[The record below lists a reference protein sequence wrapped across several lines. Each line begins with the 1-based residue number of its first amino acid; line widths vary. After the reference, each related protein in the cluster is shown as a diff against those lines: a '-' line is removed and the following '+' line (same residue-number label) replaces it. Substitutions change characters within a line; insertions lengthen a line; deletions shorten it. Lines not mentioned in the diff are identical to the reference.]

1 MIVVPGSVVVP
12 DWHQT
17 QEGKEYLGTLLL
29 RKQRRAFGLLERPAL
44 SPQAAAD
51 VVSYKVF
58 VSGRSGVGKT
68 ALVAHLAGAEV
79 PPTHQ
84 ETPGIQTSTVFWPVK
99 LQESGRALFFRFSFW
114 DCGEAALKR
123 FDHILPSCLEKADA
137 VLLLFS
143 FTDRSSFEDL
153 PQQASRV
160 VAPATQV
167 SGRAPLK
174 MVVGTKF
181 DQFAHSDVTEAD
193 LSALGHSWGLPVL
206 RVKSLA
212 GRRAGLSDVA
222 PLLNGLAEHL
232 WRQDQ
237 ADAGLLPPNTA

>member
-1 MIVVPGSVVVP
+1 CFPSGL
-12 DWHQT
+12 
-17 QEGKEYLGTLLL
+17 LGGPPKRQALCTCSGAPSLSPL
-29 RKQRRAFGLLERPAL
+29 AGLLERPVL
-44 SPQAAAD
+44 PPQAAVD
-51 VVSYKVF
+51 VVGYKVF

-68 ALVAHLAGAEV
+68 ALVAQVSGAEV
-79 PPTHQ
+79 PSAHQ
-84 ETPGIQTSTVFWPVK
+84 ETPGIQTTTVFWPAK
-99 LQESGRALFFRFSFW
+99 LRESGRALFFRFSFW

-143 FTDRSSFEDL
+143 FADRASFEDL
-153 PQQASRV
+153 PRQANRV
-160 VAPATQV
+160 AAAAAASQS
-167 SGRAPLK
+167 SGRAPLQ

-181 DQFAHSDVTEAD
+181 DQFAHSDVTEGD
-193 LSALGHSWGLPVL
+193 LSALGHSVL

-212 GRRAGLSDVA
+212 GRRAGLSEVA

-237 ADAGLLPPNTA
+237 ADAGLLPLDTE